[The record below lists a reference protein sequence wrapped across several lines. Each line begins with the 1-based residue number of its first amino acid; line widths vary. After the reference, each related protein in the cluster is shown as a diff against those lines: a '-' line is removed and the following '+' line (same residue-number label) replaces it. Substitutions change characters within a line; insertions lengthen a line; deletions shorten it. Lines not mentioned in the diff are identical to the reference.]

1 MGPAAKPEVE
11 SAALL
16 LYPVLLL
23 AGMFAAV
30 AIGTGC
36 VADPGFPAGAPPSG
50 QLPVGGGEQEAGGC
64 DTQDV
69 VDTVFAQSCSGGACH
84 SAGTKAGGLDLAS
97 PGVQTRLVNALS
109 KGCTDKVLVSPG
121 DAAGSY
127 LLDKLRGAGD
137 VCGVPMPKGGA
148 PLDAARINCVTDW
161 IDSLGSGSGETGSGS
176 PGGGS
181 GGDGELPPGGW

>member
-1 MGPAAKPEVE
+1 MVPAAKPKTE

-30 AIGTGC
+30 AVGTGC
-36 VADPGFPAGAPPSG
+36 VADPGFPAGSPPSN
-50 QLPVGGGEQEAGGC
+50 QLPVGGGDQAAGGC

-69 VDTVFAQSCSGGACH
+69 IETVFAQTCSGANCH
-84 SAGTKAGGLDLAS
+84 SAGKKSGGLDLAS
-97 PGVQTRLVNALS
+97 PGVEARLVNALS
-109 KGCTDKVLVSPG
+109 KGCSDRVLVSPG
-121 DAAGSY
+121 NAAGSY
-127 LLDKLRGAGD
+127 LLDKLQGAGD
-137 VCGVPMPKGGA
+137 VCGAPMPLGGT
-148 PLDAARINCVTDW
+148 PLDAAKINCVADW